1 MIHMNFFTAL
11 NMLMPVLKIKVESI
25 GLRIVRLRMH
35 TISRCRA
42 MLL

>member
-1 MIHMNFFTAL
+1 MNFFTAL

-25 GLRIVRLRMH
+25 IGLRIVRLRMH